1 MVSSK
6 QLLSSIGCFLSLA
19 SLTVGLPQ
27 KPNGGLLKS
36 RQAPYQT
43 RILDTGTTF
52 GLEING
58 VWQLIDAT
66 GDRKPDLAYIKTQF
80 TATGKVEV
88 HIASSSSN
96 FQQRTFEAGTT
107 FGVEVDGTWMLVPS
121 KNSAL
126 PDLAFIK
133 TSNTPS
139 GKVEVHIASGA
150 SDYQNRTLEVATTFG
165 IESNGAWQLYDCD
178 GDGILD
184 LVYIKTQ
191 NTGTGTVEVHVASG
205 ASNYAQFSLHTGTTF
220 GLENNGYWSVAPFSA
235 SGAADLVYIKDSNTG
250 TGQVEVHVASQASG
264 YQTRIF
270 EGGSAFGEERNGPKS
285 LVDFDLSGSLD
296 LAFVKDSNTGTGT
309 VEVHVAAGVKIG
321 G

>member
-1 MVSSK
+1 MRFV
-6 QLLSSIGCFLSLA
+6 LIYERSITNLYVLYS
-19 SLTVGLPQ
+19 
-27 KPNGGLLKS
+27 
-36 RQAPYQT
+36 
-43 RILDTGTTF
+43 
-52 GLEING
+52 
-58 VWQLIDAT
+58 AT
-66 GDRKPDLAYIKTQF
+66 GDRQPDLAYIKTQA

-107 FGVEVDGTWMLVPS
+107 FGLEIDGTWSLVPS
-121 KNSAL
+121 KNSVL

-139 GKVEVHIASGA
+139 GKVEIHIASGA
-150 SDYQNRTLEVATTFG
+150 SNYGNRTLEVATTFG
-165 IESNGAWQLYDCD
+165 IESNGVWQLYDTD

-191 NTGTGTVEVHVASG
+191 NTGTGKVEVHVASG
-205 ASNYAQFSLHTGTTF
+205 ASGYAQFSLHTGTTF
-220 GLENNGYWSVAPFSA
+220 GLENNGYWSIAPFSA

-264 YQTRIF
+264 YQTRVF
-270 EGGSAFGEERNGPKS
+270 EGGSAFTQERNGPKS
-285 LVDFDLSGSLD
+285 LVDFNLDGSLD
-296 LAFVKDSNTGTGT
+296 LAFVKDSNTGTGK
-309 VEVHVAAGVKIG
+309 VEVHIAAGVKIG